1 MAASTVVVLE
11 ATLSLFCILQAL
23 DPIITPVSTTPAVGT
38 LMNSKDCYPTSFLW
52 LAVSDLGMEILIS
65 GSNPSRAK
73 DSTLTLITTYTV
85 GTWRAFKVMILSAAP
100 HMMHEL

>member
-23 DPIITPVSTTPAVGT
+23 DPIITPVSTTAVGT
-38 LMNSKDCYPTSFLW
+38 LINSKDCYPTSFLW
-52 LAVSDLGMEILIS
+52 LGDFDFRD
-65 GSNPSRAK
+65 PSRAK
-73 DSTLTLITTYTV
+73 DSTLTLITTQRHME
-85 GTWRAFKVMILSAAP
+85 GFQSLILSAAP